1 MADMSKAF
9 RPWTPEQDYLL
20 PPSPRDWLEPG
31 HAVYFM
37 LRLVCEHLDLREI
50 LNRYQEPRGY
60 PPFDPRMMVALVLYS
75 YSQGIYSSRRIAK
88 ACESRVD
95 YMVLTGMQRP
105 DFRTINLFRQKHLQS
120 LKGLFGQ
127 VLELCR
133 KAGLVSLGHV
143 ALDGTRMRA
152 NASKNKSMSY
162 GGMKKQENKL
172 KAEIDRWFEQAERM
186 DREEDALYGEDRVG
200 DELPDWVS
208 DKQKMLE
215 KIQQA
220 KAELEAEARAKAEA
234 KPDPSRTRHEAK
246 PNGTVAEK
254 AQRNFTDPESR
265 IMKSQEGFIQGYN
278 CQAAVDADH
287 QIIVAQ
293 RISPNGSDMHEL
305 NPLLK
310 QIKTQLKRQA
320 KEVSADAGYSSEYNL
335 RLLKRRHIRAYVA
348 NRWQKNSGR
357 SSSNRKPPGRI
368 GKYARQMWQRLRRGS
383 FRSRYRLRKQVVEPV
398 FGQIKH
404 ARGFR
409 QFLLRG
415 KAKVAGEWSLLCT
428 VHNILKLMRVEV
440 TP

>member
-1 MADMSKAF
+1 
-9 RPWTPEQDYLL
+9 
-20 PPSPRDWLEPG
+20 
-31 HAVYFM
+31 
-37 LRLVCEHLDLREI
+37 
-50 LNRYQEPRGY
+50 
-60 PPFDPRMMVALVLYS
+60 
-75 YSQGIYSSRRIAK
+75 
-88 ACESRVD
+88 
-95 YMVLTGMQRP
+95 
-105 DFRTINLFRQKHLQS
+105 
-120 LKGLFGQ
+120 
-127 VLELCR
+127 
-133 KAGLVSLGHV
+133 
-143 ALDGTRMRA
+143 MRA

-293 RISPNGSDMHEL
+293 HITPNGSDMHEL

-310 QIKTQLKRQA
+310 PDQ
-320 KEVSADAGYSSEYNL
+320 DAVETPGQRSL
-335 RLLKRRHIRAYVA
+335 GRRRL
-348 NRWQKNSGR
+348 Q
-357 SSSNRKPPGRI
+357 
-368 GKYARQMWQRLRRGS
+368 
-383 FRSRYRLRKQVVEPV
+383 
-398 FGQIKH
+398 
-404 ARGFR
+404 
-409 QFLLRG
+409 
-415 KAKVAGEWSLLCT
+415 
-428 VHNILKLMRVEV
+428 
-440 TP
+440 